1 MSLQPNSSSLHT
13 GTCPTCP
20 TCLTYP
26 LSLQPVSSSEYHQCT
41 YNPCT
46 IEGCNTSDTSWSHPP
61 CSSRDWM
68 DGILEVG
75 QNLVLDLSSI
85 KDPHEF
91 GRFGRYLSR
100 SGCRNVIGHTRFLET
115 RLPTKKKKT
124 TYPIPSPTLGFK
136 TPKKKIGHD
145 HPSSISPKIV
155 ISHWKAKALC
165 TGATLNTF
173 QFFRRF
179 WARERMMRD
188 AMGKLHRDMDQWSSS
203 KWLLCPRMQKKS

>member
-46 IEGCNTSDTSWSHPP
+46 IEGCNTSDTSGSHPP

-115 RLPTKKKKT
+115 RLPTKKT

-136 TPKKKIGHD
+136 TPKKKSDMTTHHQYSQKSSSPIGKPRLCALVLPWT
-145 HPSSISPKIV
+145 PSSS
-155 ISHWKAKALC
+155 SADS
-165 TGATLNTF
+165 G
-173 QFFRRF
+173 Q
-179 WARERMMRD
+179 RD
-188 AMGKLHRDMDQWSSS
+188 DEGCHG
-203 KWLLCPRMQKKS
+203 